1 MKICYHQDPV
11 PERPISTNPGLNI
24 LFHFRIYLPMH
35 GLEQHSVLS
44 SLNLEVKT
52 PQYFV
57 SSSDMFLDKKT
68 LFKILVNP
76 GLNLTIFR
84 GTGPRVTTAIGVVRV
99 TNWRHYLFYLQPY
112 FSALGTFLPKSFAG
126 GFSSNCCYNRCPLS
140 FRQNLWDRYPDFLE
154 WRIRLKLDNLD
165 VRPLSVE
172 SKALLKCNFSP

>member
-11 PERPISTNPGLNI
+11 PERPISANPGLKI

-44 SLNLEVKT
+44 SLNREVKT

-68 LFKILVNP
+68 LLKIRVNP

-84 GTGPRVTTAIGVVRV
+84 GTGPRVTM
-99 TNWRHYLFYLQPY
+99 P
-112 FSALGTFLPKSFAG
+112 SE
-126 GFSSNCCYNRCPLS
+126 LS
-140 FRQNLWDRYPDFLE
+140 KQ
-154 WRIRLKLDNLD
+154 
-165 VRPLSVE
+165 
-172 SKALLKCNFSP
+172 